1 MAIKKISEEKNNK
14 DVLGRTI
21 LIENG
26 DLEALKTIVKEYN
39 FKDEESALRFS
50 LALLTTA
57 LNKSIVIEDGADK
70 QFVKPSTSLL
80 KGDDE

>member
-1 MAIKKISEEKNNK
+1 MAIKKISEEKNNNN
-14 DVLGRTI
+14 VLGRTI

-26 DLEALKTIVKEYN
+26 DLEALKAIVDSYG

-57 LNKSIVIEDGADK
+57 LGKSIVVEDDSDR
-70 QFVKPSTSLL
+70 QYVKPSNSLL
-80 KGDDE
+80 KEKSK